1 MVKYVNKSIPFMS
14 SGGQNREKPSE
25 ACLPQ
30 AGKSER
36 NAMSRRI
43 RQRWTSPNGGVDMG
57 HVIESPVPDDDL
69 QLFKE
74 LLVIIYYP
82 TTVRLSL

>member
-1 MVKYVNKSIPFMS
+1 MS
-14 SGGQNREKPSE
+14 PHDTKNPY
-25 ACLPQ
+25 
-30 AGKSER
+30 
-36 NAMSRRI
+36 
-43 RQRWTSPNGGVDMG
+43 GGVNMG
-57 HVIESPVPDDDL
+57 HIMELPIPDDDL